1 MKQQTGT
8 IQLDQVKLNDKNPRK
23 ISQVQLDKLKKSIQE
38 FPEMLNLRP
47 IVLNEDNV
55 ILGGNMRIRAL
66 KELGYTEV
74 PYLSISDLPE
84 DKQQEFVIKDNLN
97 YGEWNWDVLQDN
109 WQMDSVLSWGLEAPV
124 WMTEKLTEP
133 MLDEDVLGK
142 QLDNYLNQSI
152 FRITMFFDRQQ
163 YETTLKQIETLMKD
177 EELPTNTDAFI
188 FLMNFYLQR
197 K

>member
-8 IQLDQVKLNDKNPRK
+8 IQLNQVKLNDKNPRK

-97 YGEWNWDVLQDN
+97 YGEWNWDVLQDD

-163 YETTLKQIETLMKD
+163 YETTIKQIETLMKE